1 MQRACTVRETTV
13 RTIRSSIGKVEEFPL
28 NSKKPHTRG
37 EGGMCCTW
45 LCCNGNEETE
55 EGKNRDA
62 TNNRK
67 DKNQTQ

>member
-1 MQRACTVRETTV
+1 M
-13 RTIRSSIGKVEEFPL
+13 EEFPL

-45 LCCNGNEETE
+45 LCCDGNEETE

-62 TNNRK
+62 TNNTK
-67 DKNQTQ
+67 DKNQTQQIQDKRQ